1 MSNRNQGVPKRYSG
15 VADFLNKAVR
25 EAGPWGLFR
34 GLSPTIT
41 MIAPQIGIGFAVY
54 ELVKANPPTWLEG
67 APPSRGQS
75 LAIAEP
81 MVDRAEE
88 VTGSDSEGARS
99 GVDRID
105 VDVRHGREVR
115 AEKGKADHAGRS
127 RLEAMWPMVAGG
139 VSGMTSKLAVFPL
152 DTLKKRVQAQ
162 VCFCVEIL
170 DLSKLCN
177 VDLTHCTCYSDRSCL
192 RENNECM

>member
-15 VADFLNKAVR
+15 VADFLTRTVR

-54 ELVKANPPTWLEG
+54 ELVKANPPTWLKG
-67 APPSRGQS
+67 APPSRGQMLS
-75 LAIAEP
+75 ITEP
-81 MVDRAEE
+81 MVDRAEKA
-88 VTGSDSEGARS
+88 TGSYSEGARS
-99 GVDRID
+99 GVDRVD
-105 VDVRHGREVR
+105 VDVKHVREAR
-115 AEKGKADHAGRS
+115 AEKGRADHAQRS

-162 VCFCVEIL
+162 VGFGLICATRIDPSVLQGRSVIVCV
-170 DLSKLCN
+170 C
-177 VDLTHCTCYSDRSCL
+177 V
-192 RENNECM
+192 